1 MFLHFITA
9 LIDFIT
15 ILCISVLALKSYRFL
30 LIWFLLNPMDHDHDL
45 FTTRRR
51 DQHLYISFVFAV
63 LPYSLLCKDMAGIPP
78 YSHAVPHVIGL
89 VRGKGGVG
97 RVSDPMTAGLKI
109 TLCIGGHSARMCR
122 IH

>member
-51 DQHLYISFVFAV
+51 DQHLYISFV